1 MGPILAGEWAR
12 GKGLCPDS
20 SRRPNL
26 LFKQSALSPSETLTF
41 GAHASILCA
50 PISWEK
56 SVLFTFLTLF
66 PEVVDSYAKASILG
80 GAQDRGLVK
89 IEPVDFRDFT
99 RDRHRT
105 VDDRPFGGGPGM
117 VLKPE
122 PILDA
127 VEWLERR
134 DGTYRKIM
142 LTPSGRPFDQ
152 NMAEELTKEKRI
164 MLLAGRY
171 EGFDERIREECEW
184 DEISMGDFVLC
195 GGELPGLC
203 VAEAVIRLLPNV
215 LGDSE
220 SAVQDSFQD
229 GGGLDHPHYTRP
241 RVYRGRE
248 VPQVLLSGDH
258 GAIEAW
264 RNQQADVR
272 TQHRRPD
279 LLAASK
285 SDQ

>member
-1 MGPILAGEWAR
+1 VHFA
-12 GKGLCPDS
+12 
-20 SRRPNL
+20 
-26 LFKQSALSPSETLTF
+26 
-41 GAHASILCA
+41 
-50 PISWEK
+50 
-56 SVLFTFLTLF
+56 FLTLF
-66 PEVVDSYAKASILG
+66 PDVVETYSKESILG
-80 GAQDRGLVK
+80 SAQERGLIG
-89 IEPVDFRDFT
+89 IEAVDFRDFT

-134 DGTYRKIM
+134 DGPYRKIL
-142 LTPSGRPFDQ
+142 LTPSGKPFDQ
-152 NMAEELTKEKRI
+152 KMAEDFSRDERI

-184 DEISMGDFVLC
+184 VEISMGDFVLC

-203 VAEAVIRLLPNV
+203 VVEAISRLLPGV

-248 VPQVLLSGDH
+248 VPKVLLSGDH

-264 RNQQADVR
+264 RSKAAR
-272 TQHRRPD
+272 TRTRERRPD
-279 LLAASK
+279 LLPAPNK
-285 SDQ
+285 NK